1 MERDQEKNN
10 ELLNEKDQQ
19 EEQNYKIESPFK
31 IIFKRFLKDKLAI
44 TGMIMLFIVL
54 ALILIGPFLTKDSST
69 INIVMKNMPPSSDN
83 LLGTDALGRDFLARV
98 LEGGR
103 FSFFVGFAATIISVF
118 LGTIMGLIAG
128 YYGGI
133 IDMIIMRI
141 VDILMSIPTLPLLII
156 LAAFLSDL
164 EVNPKYR
171 IYITLGLLAFIFW
184 TTYCRSIRGIV
195 LLLKEQEYMQATEA
209 LGFST
214 FRKLFG
220 HILPNVLPYVILYIA
235 TGLGSMMIFEA
246 SLSYLGLGVQPPYA
260 SLGNLLQTTR
270 NFFDLTRR
278 VWLWIP
284 PTVLLFLSVLSINLV
299 GEGLRNAVDPRLKK

>member
-1 MERDQEKNN
+1 MKQDK
-10 ELLNEKDQQ
+10 ELFI
-19 EEQNYKIESPFK
+19 EESGQNVDENYKTQSPFK
-31 IIFKRFLKDKLAI
+31 MIIKRFLKDKLAI
-44 TGMIMLFIVL
+44 AGLIMLVVILF
-54 ALILIGPFLTKDSST
+54 LILVVPIFTKDPSA
-69 INIVMKNMPPSSDN
+69 IDIVMKNKPPSSEHI
-83 LLGTDALGRDFLARV
+83 LGTDALGRDVFARV

-103 FSFFVGFAATIISVF
+103 FSFFVGFLATIISVF
-118 LGTIMGLIAG
+118 LGTIFGLIAG
-128 YYGGI
+128 YYGGVV
-133 IDMIIMRI
+133 DMIIMRV

-164 EVNPKYR
+164 EVDPQYR

-184 TTYCRSIRGIV
+184 TTYCRNIRGIV
-195 LLLKEQEYMQATEA
+195 LLLREQEYMQATEA

-214 FRKLFG
+214 LRKLFG
-220 HILPNVLPYVILYIA
+220 HLLPNILPYVILYIA

-260 SLGNLLQTTR
+260 SLGNLLQSTR

-284 PTVLLFLSVLSINLV
+284 PTILLFASVLSINLV
-299 GEGLRNAVDPRLKK
+299 GEGFRNAVDPRLKK

>member
-1 MERDQEKNN
+1 MKQDK
-10 ELLNEKDQQ
+10 ELFI
-19 EEQNYKIESPFK
+19 EESSQNVDENYKTQSPFK
-31 IIFKRFLKDKLAI
+31 MIIKRFLKDKLAI
-44 TGMIMLFIVL
+44 AGLIMLVIILF
-54 ALILIGPFLTKDSST
+54 LILLVPIFTQDPSS
-69 INIVMKNMPPSSDN
+69 IDIVMKNRPPSSEHIF
-83 LLGTDALGRDFLARV
+83 GTDALGRDVFARV

-103 FSFFVGFAATIISVF
+103 FSFFVGFLATIISVF
-118 LGTIMGLIAG
+118 LGTIFGLIAG
-128 YYGGI
+128 YYGGVV
-133 IDMIIMRI
+133 DMVIMRV

-164 EVNPKYR
+164 EINPQYR

-184 TTYCRSIRGIV
+184 TTYCRNIRGIV
-195 LLLKEQEYMQATEA
+195 LLLREQEYMQATEA

-214 FRKLFG
+214 LRKLFG
-220 HILPNVLPYVILYIA
+220 HLLPNILPYVILYIA

-260 SLGNLLQTTR
+260 SLGNLLQSTR

-284 PTVLLFLSVLSINLV
+284 PTILLFASVLSINLV

>member
-1 MERDQEKNN
+1 MKEDK
-10 ELLNEKDQQ
+10 ELIVKD
-19 EEQNYKIESPFK
+19 ENSVIEDNYKVESPTK
-31 IIFKRFLKDKLAI
+31 IIFKRLLKDKLAI
-44 TGMIMLFIVL
+44 TGIIMLAVILVLIIIVPFFSQDPS
-54 ALILIGPFLTKDSST
+54 AMNVLI
-69 INIVMKNMPPSSDN
+69 KNQPPSPDHI
-83 LLGTDALGRDFLARV
+83 LGTDALGRDVFARV

-118 LGTIMGLIAG
+118 LGTVLGLVAG
-128 YYGGI
+128 YYGGF
-133 IDMIIMRI
+133 IDAFIMRI

-184 TTYCRSIRGIV
+184 TTYCRNIRGIV
-195 LLLKEQEYMQATEA
+195 LLLREQEYMQATEA

-214 FRKLFG
+214 FRKLFR
-220 HILPNVLPYVILYIA
+220 HLLPNILPYVILYIA
-235 TGLGSMMIFEA
+235 SGLGTMMIFEA

-270 NFFDLTRR
+270 NFFDLTKR

-284 PTVLLFLSVLSINLV
+284 PTILLFASVLSINLV

>member
-1 MERDQEKNN
+1 MKQDKELFIEESGQNVN
-10 ELLNEKDQQ
+10 E
-19 EEQNYKIESPFK
+19 NYKTQSPFK
-31 IIFKRFLKDKLAI
+31 MIIKRFLKDKLAI
-44 TGMIMLFIVL
+44 AGLIMLVVILF
-54 ALILIGPFLTKDSST
+54 LILVVPIFTKDPSA
-69 INIVMKNMPPSSDN
+69 IDIVMKNKPPSSEYI
-83 LLGTDALGRDFLARV
+83 LGTDALGRDVFARV

-103 FSFFVGFAATIISVF
+103 FSFFVGFLATIISVF
-118 LGTIMGLIAG
+118 LGTIFGLIAG
-128 YYGGI
+128 YYGGVV
-133 IDMIIMRI
+133 DMVIMRV

-164 EVNPKYR
+164 EVNPQYR

-184 TTYCRSIRGIV
+184 TTYCRNIRGTV
-195 LLLKEQEYMQATEA
+195 LLLREQEYMQATEA

-214 FRKLFG
+214 LRKLFG
-220 HILPNVLPYVILYIA
+220 HLLPNILPYVILYIA

-260 SLGNLLQTTR
+260 SLGNLLQSTR

-284 PTVLLFLSVLSINLV
+284 PTILLFASVLSINLV

>member
-1 MERDQEKNN
+1 MKQDK
-10 ELLNEKDQQ
+10 ELFI
-19 EEQNYKIESPFK
+19 EESGQNVDENYKTQSPFK
-31 IIFKRFLKDKLAI
+31 MIIKRFLKDKLAI
-44 TGMIMLFIVL
+44 AGLIMLVVILF
-54 ALILIGPFLTKDSST
+54 LILVVPIFTKDPSA
-69 INIVMKNMPPSSDN
+69 IDIVMKNKPPSSEHI
-83 LLGTDALGRDFLARV
+83 LGTDALGRDVFARV

-103 FSFFVGFAATIISVF
+103 FSFFVGFLATIISVF
-118 LGTIMGLIAG
+118 LGTIFGLIAG
-128 YYGGI
+128 YYGGVV
-133 IDMIIMRI
+133 DMIIMRV

-164 EVNPKYR
+164 EVNPQYR

-184 TTYCRSIRGIV
+184 TTYCRNIRGIV
-195 LLLKEQEYMQATEA
+195 LLLREQEYMQATEA

-214 FRKLFG
+214 LRKLFG
-220 HILPNVLPYVILYIA
+220 HLLPNMLPYVILYIA

-260 SLGNLLQTTR
+260 SLGNLLQSTR

-284 PTVLLFLSVLSINLV
+284 PTILLFASVLSINLV

>member
-1 MERDQEKNN
+1 MFI
-10 ELLNEKDQQ
+10 
-19 EEQNYKIESPFK
+19 EESSQNVDENYKTQSPFK
-31 IIFKRFLKDKLAI
+31 MIIKRFLKDKLAI
-44 TGMIMLFIVL
+44 AGLIMLVIILF
-54 ALILIGPFLTKDSST
+54 LILLVPIFTQDPSAID
-69 INIVMKNMPPSSDN
+69 IVMKNRPPSSEHIF
-83 LLGTDALGRDFLARV
+83 GTDALGRDVFARV

-103 FSFFVGFAATIISVF
+103 FSFFVGFLATIISVF
-118 LGTIMGLIAG
+118 LGTIFGLIAG
-128 YYGGI
+128 YYGGVV
-133 IDMIIMRI
+133 DMVIMRV

-164 EVNPKYR
+164 EINPQYR

-184 TTYCRSIRGIV
+184 TTYCRNIRGIV
-195 LLLKEQEYMQATEA
+195 LLLREQEYMQATEA

-214 FRKLFG
+214 LRKLFG
-220 HILPNVLPYVILYIA
+220 HLLPNILPYVILYIA

-260 SLGNLLQTTR
+260 SLGNLLQSTR

-284 PTVLLFLSVLSINLV
+284 PTILLFASVLSINLV

>member
-1 MERDQEKNN
+1 MKQDK
-10 ELLNEKDQQ
+10 ELFI
-19 EEQNYKIESPFK
+19 EENGQNVDENYKTQSPFK
-31 IIFKRFLKDKLAI
+31 MIIKRFLKDKLAI
-44 TGMIMLFIVL
+44 AGLIMLVVILF
-54 ALILIGPFLTKDSST
+54 LILVVPIFTKDPSA
-69 INIVMKNMPPSSDN
+69 IDIVMKNKPPSSEHI
-83 LLGTDALGRDFLARV
+83 LGTDALGRDVFARV

-103 FSFFVGFAATIISVF
+103 FSFFVGFLATIISVF
-118 LGTIMGLIAG
+118 LGTVFGLIAG

-133 IDMIIMRI
+133 VDTVIMRV

-164 EVNPKYR
+164 EVNPQYR

-184 TTYCRSIRGIV
+184 TTYCRNIRGIV
-195 LLLKEQEYMQATEA
+195 LLLREQEYMQATEA

-214 FRKLFG
+214 LRKLFG
-220 HILPNVLPYVILYIA
+220 HLLPNILPYVILYIA

-260 SLGNLLQTTR
+260 SLGNLLQSTR

-284 PTVLLFLSVLSINLV
+284 PTLLLFASVLSINLV

>member
-1 MERDQEKNN
+1 MKQDK
-10 ELLNEKDQQ
+10 ELFI
-19 EEQNYKIESPFK
+19 EESGQNVDENYKTQSPFK
-31 IIFKRFLKDKLAI
+31 MIIKRFLKDKLAI
-44 TGMIMLFIVL
+44 AGLIMLVVILF
-54 ALILIGPFLTKDSST
+54 LILVVPIFTKDPSA
-69 INIVMKNMPPSSDN
+69 IDIVMKNKPPSSEHI
-83 LLGTDALGRDFLARV
+83 LGTDALGRDVFARV

-103 FSFFVGFAATIISVF
+103 FSFFVGFLATIISVF
-118 LGTIMGLIAG
+118 LGTIFGLIAG
-128 YYGGI
+128 YYGGVV
-133 IDMIIMRI
+133 DMIIMRV

-164 EVNPKYR
+164 EVNPQYR

-184 TTYCRSIRGIV
+184 TTYCRNIRGIV
-195 LLLKEQEYMQATEA
+195 LLLREQEYMQATEA

-214 FRKLFG
+214 LRKLFG
-220 HILPNVLPYVILYIA
+220 HLLPNILPYVILYIA

-260 SLGNLLQTTR
+260 SLGNLLQSTR

-284 PTVLLFLSVLSINLV
+284 PTLLLFASVLSINLV

>member
-1 MERDQEKNN
+1 MKQDK
-10 ELLNEKDQQ
+10 ELFI
-19 EEQNYKIESPFK
+19 EESGQNVDENYKTQSPFK
-31 IIFKRFLKDKLAI
+31 MIIKRFLKDKLAI
-44 TGMIMLFIVL
+44 AGLIMLVVILF
-54 ALILIGPFLTKDSST
+54 LILVVPIFTKDPAA
-69 INIVMKNMPPSSDN
+69 IDIVMKNKPPSSEHI
-83 LLGTDALGRDFLARV
+83 LGTDALGRDVFARV

-103 FSFFVGFAATIISVF
+103 FSFFVGFLATIISVF
-118 LGTIMGLIAG
+118 LGTIFGLIAG
-128 YYGGI
+128 YYGGVV
-133 IDMIIMRI
+133 DMIIMRV

-164 EVNPKYR
+164 EVNPQYR

-184 TTYCRSIRGIV
+184 TTYCRNIRGIV
-195 LLLKEQEYMQATEA
+195 LLLREQEYMQATEA

-214 FRKLFG
+214 LRKLFG
-220 HILPNVLPYVILYIA
+220 HLLPNILPYVILYIA

-260 SLGNLLQTTR
+260 SLGNLLQSTR

-284 PTVLLFLSVLSINLV
+284 PTILLFASVLSINLV

>member
-1 MERDQEKNN
+1 MKQDK
-10 ELLNEKDQQ
+10 ELFI
-19 EEQNYKIESPFK
+19 EESGQNVDENYKTQSPFK
-31 IIFKRFLKDKLAI
+31 MIIKRFLKDKLAI
-44 TGMIMLFIVL
+44 AGLIMLVVILF
-54 ALILIGPFLTKDSST
+54 LILVVPIFTKDPSA
-69 INIVMKNMPPSSDN
+69 IDIVMKNKPPSSEHI
-83 LLGTDALGRDFLARV
+83 LGTDALGRDVFARV

-103 FSFFVGFAATIISVF
+103 FSFFVGFLATIISVF
-118 LGTIMGLIAG
+118 LGTIFGLIAG
-128 YYGGI
+128 YYGGVV
-133 IDMIIMRI
+133 DMVIMRV

-164 EVNPKYR
+164 EVNPQYR

-184 TTYCRSIRGIV
+184 TTYCRNIRGIV
-195 LLLKEQEYMQATEA
+195 LLLREQEYMQATEA

-214 FRKLFG
+214 LRKLFG
-220 HILPNVLPYVILYIA
+220 HLLPNILPYVILYIA
-235 TGLGSMMIFEA
+235 TGIGSMMIFEA

-260 SLGNLLQTTR
+260 SLGNLLQSTR

-284 PTVLLFLSVLSINLV
+284 PTILLFASVLSINLV

>member
-1 MERDQEKNN
+1 MKQDK
-10 ELLNEKDQQ
+10 ELFI
-19 EEQNYKIESPFK
+19 EESSQNVDENYKIQSPFK
-31 IIFKRFLKDKLAI
+31 MIIERFLRDKLAI
-44 TGMIMLFIVL
+44 AGLIMLVVILF
-54 ALILIGPFLTKDSST
+54 LILVVPIFTQDSSA
-69 INIVMKNMPPSSDN
+69 IHIVMKNKPPSSEHI
-83 LLGTDALGRDFLARV
+83 LGTDALGRDVFARV

-103 FSFFVGFAATIISVF
+103 FSFFVGFLATIISVF
-118 LGTIMGLIAG
+118 LGTILGLISG

-133 IDMIIMRI
+133 LDMVIMRI

-164 EVNPKYR
+164 EVNPQYR

-184 TTYCRSIRGIV
+184 TTYCRNIRGIV
-195 LLLKEQEYMQATEA
+195 LLLREQEYMQATEA

-214 FRKLFG
+214 LRKLFG
-220 HILPNVLPYVILYIA
+220 HLLPNILPYVILYIA

-260 SLGNLLQTTR
+260 SLGNLLQSTR

-284 PTVLLFLSVLSINLV
+284 PTLLLFASVLSINLV

>member
-1 MERDQEKNN
+1 MKQDK
-10 ELLNEKDQQ
+10 ELFI
-19 EEQNYKIESPFK
+19 EESGQNIDENYKTQSPFK
-31 IIFKRFLKDKLAI
+31 MIIKRFLKDKLAI
-44 TGMIMLFIVL
+44 AGLIMLVVILF
-54 ALILIGPFLTKDSST
+54 LILVVPIFTKDPSA
-69 INIVMKNMPPSSDN
+69 IDIVMKNKPPSSEHI
-83 LLGTDALGRDFLARV
+83 LGTDALGRDVFARV

-103 FSFFVGFAATIISVF
+103 FSFFVGFLATIISVF
-118 LGTIMGLIAG
+118 LGTIFGLIAG
-128 YYGGI
+128 YYGGVV
-133 IDMIIMRI
+133 DMIIMRV

-164 EVNPKYR
+164 EVNPQYR

-184 TTYCRSIRGIV
+184 TTYCRNIRGIV
-195 LLLKEQEYMQATEA
+195 LLLREQEYMQATEA

-214 FRKLFG
+214 LRKLFG
-220 HILPNVLPYVILYIA
+220 HLLPNILPYVILYIA

-260 SLGNLLQTTR
+260 SLGNLLQSTR

-284 PTVLLFLSVLSINLV
+284 PTILLFASVLSINLV

>member
-1 MERDQEKNN
+1 MKQDK
-10 ELLNEKDQQ
+10 ELFI
-19 EEQNYKIESPFK
+19 EESGQNVDENYKTQSPFK
-31 IIFKRFLKDKLAI
+31 MIIKRFLKDKLAI
-44 TGMIMLFIVL
+44 AGLIMLVVILF
-54 ALILIGPFLTKDSST
+54 LILVVPIFTKDPSA
-69 INIVMKNMPPSSDN
+69 IDIVMKNKPPSSEHI
-83 LLGTDALGRDFLARV
+83 LGTDALGRDVFARV

-103 FSFFVGFAATIISVF
+103 FSFFVGFLATIISVF
-118 LGTIMGLIAG
+118 LGTIFGLIAG
-128 YYGGI
+128 YYGGVV
-133 IDMIIMRI
+133 DMIIMRV

-164 EVNPKYR
+164 EVNPQYR

-184 TTYCRSIRGIV
+184 TTYCRNIRGIV
-195 LLLKEQEYMQATEA
+195 LLLREQEYMQATEA

-214 FRKLFG
+214 LRKLFG
-220 HILPNVLPYVILYIA
+220 HLLPNILPYVILYIV

-260 SLGNLLQTTR
+260 SLGNLLQSTR

-284 PTVLLFLSVLSINLV
+284 PTILLFASVLSINLV

>member
-1 MERDQEKNN
+1 MKQDK
-10 ELLNEKDQQ
+10 ELFI
-19 EEQNYKIESPFK
+19 EESSQNVDENYKTQSPFK
-31 IIFKRFLKDKLAI
+31 MIIKRFLKDKLAI
-44 TGMIMLFIVL
+44 AGLSMLVIILF
-54 ALILIGPFLTKDSST
+54 LILVVPIFTQDPSAID
-69 INIVMKNMPPSSDN
+69 IVMKNRPPSSEHIF
-83 LLGTDALGRDFLARV
+83 GTDALGRDVFARV

-103 FSFFVGFAATIISVF
+103 FSFFVGFLATIISVF
-118 LGTIMGLIAG
+118 LGTIFGLIAG
-128 YYGGI
+128 YYGGVV
-133 IDMIIMRI
+133 DMVIMRV

-164 EVNPKYR
+164 EINPQYR

-184 TTYCRSIRGIV
+184 TTYCRNIRGIV
-195 LLLKEQEYMQATEA
+195 LLLREQEYMQATEA

-214 FRKLFG
+214 LRKLFG
-220 HILPNVLPYVILYIA
+220 HLLPNILPYVILYIA

-260 SLGNLLQTTR
+260 SLGNLLQSTR

-284 PTVLLFLSVLSINLV
+284 PTILLFASVLSINLV

>member
-1 MERDQEKNN
+1 MKQDK
-10 ELLNEKDQQ
+10 ELFI
-19 EEQNYKIESPFK
+19 EESGQNVDENYKIQSPFK
-31 IIFKRFLKDKLAI
+31 MIIKRFLKDKLAI
-44 TGMIMLFIVL
+44 AGLIMLVVILF
-54 ALILIGPFLTKDSST
+54 LILVVPIFTKDPSA
-69 INIVMKNMPPSSDN
+69 IDIVMKNKPPSSEHI
-83 LLGTDALGRDFLARV
+83 LGTDALGRDVFARV

-103 FSFFVGFAATIISVF
+103 FSFFVGFLATIISVF
-118 LGTIMGLIAG
+118 LGTIFGLIAG
-128 YYGGI
+128 YYGGVV
-133 IDMIIMRI
+133 DMIIMRV

-164 EVNPKYR
+164 EVNPQYR

-184 TTYCRSIRGIV
+184 TTYCRNIRGIV
-195 LLLKEQEYMQATEA
+195 LLLREQEYMQATEA

-214 FRKLFG
+214 LRKLFG
-220 HILPNVLPYVILYIA
+220 HLLPNILPYVILYIA

-260 SLGNLLQTTR
+260 SLGNLLQSTR

-284 PTVLLFLSVLSINLV
+284 PTILLFASVLSINLV

>member
-1 MERDQEKNN
+1 MKKDK
-10 ELLNEKDQQ
+10 ELFI
-19 EEQNYKIESPFK
+19 EESGQNVDENYKTQSPFK
-31 IIFKRFLKDKLAI
+31 MIIKRFLKDKLAI
-44 TGMIMLFIVL
+44 AGLIMLVVILF
-54 ALILIGPFLTKDSST
+54 LILVVPIFTKDPSA
-69 INIVMKNMPPSSDN
+69 IDIVMKNKPPSSEHI
-83 LLGTDALGRDFLARV
+83 LGTDALGRDVFARV

-103 FSFFVGFAATIISVF
+103 FSFFVGFLATIISVF
-118 LGTIMGLIAG
+118 LGTIFGLIAG
-128 YYGGI
+128 YYGGVV
-133 IDMIIMRI
+133 DMIIMRV

-164 EVNPKYR
+164 EVNPQYR

-184 TTYCRSIRGIV
+184 TTYCRNIRGIV
-195 LLLKEQEYMQATEA
+195 LLLREQEYMQATEA

-214 FRKLFG
+214 LRKLFG
-220 HILPNVLPYVILYIA
+220 HLLPNILPYVILYIA

-260 SLGNLLQTTR
+260 SLGNLLQSTR

-284 PTVLLFLSVLSINLV
+284 PTILLFASVLSINLV

>member
-1 MERDQEKNN
+1 MKQDK
-10 ELLNEKDQQ
+10 ELFI
-19 EEQNYKIESPFK
+19 EESGQNVDENYKTQSPFK
-31 IIFKRFLKDKLAI
+31 MIIKRFLKDKLAI
-44 TGMIMLFIVL
+44 AGLIMLVVILF
-54 ALILIGPFLTKDSST
+54 LILVVPIFTKDPSA
-69 INIVMKNMPPSSDN
+69 IDIVMKNKPPSSEYI
-83 LLGTDALGRDFLARV
+83 LGTDALGRDVFARV

-103 FSFFVGFAATIISVF
+103 FSFFVGFLATIISVF
-118 LGTIMGLIAG
+118 LGTIFGLIAG
-128 YYGGI
+128 YYGGVV
-133 IDMIIMRI
+133 DMIIMRV

-164 EVNPKYR
+164 EVNPQYR

-184 TTYCRSIRGIV
+184 TTYCRNIRGIV
-195 LLLKEQEYMQATEA
+195 LLLREQEYMQATEA

-214 FRKLFG
+214 LRKLFG
-220 HILPNVLPYVILYIA
+220 HLLPNILPYVILYIA

-260 SLGNLLQTTR
+260 SLGNLLQSTR

-284 PTVLLFLSVLSINLV
+284 PTILLFASVLSINLV

>member
-1 MERDQEKNN
+1 MSYGKGLVVEERDE
-10 ELLNEKDQQ
+10 
-19 EEQNYKIESPFK
+19 NYEDGFVTESPTK
-31 IIFKRFLKDKLAI
+31 MILKRFLKDKLAI
-44 TGMIMLFIVL
+44 TGLVMLVTILV
-54 ALILIGPFLTKDSST
+54 LILVVPIFSKDPST
-69 INIVMKNMPPSSDN
+69 MNVMIKYKPPSSEYI
-83 LLGTDALGRDFLARV
+83 LGTDALGRDVFSRV

-118 LGTIMGLIAG
+118 LGTVLGLLAG
-128 YYGGI
+128 YYGGVV
-133 IDMIIMRI
+133 DMVIMRI

-164 EVNPKYR
+164 EVDPKYR

-184 TTYCRSIRGIV
+184 TTYCRNIRGIV
-195 LLLKEQEYMQATEA
+195 LLLREQEYMQATEA

-214 FRKLFG
+214 FRKLFK
-220 HILPNVLPYVILYIA
+220 HLLPNVLPYVILYIA

-260 SLGNLLQTTR
+260 SLGNLLQSTR

-278 VWLWIP
+278 IWLWIP
-284 PTVLLFLSVLSINLV
+284 PTILLFASVLSINLV
-299 GEGLRNAVDPRLKK
+299 GEGLRNAIDPRLKK

>member
-1 MERDQEKNN
+1 MKQDK
-10 ELLNEKDQQ
+10 ELFI
-19 EEQNYKIESPFK
+19 EESGQNVDENYKTQSPFK
-31 IIFKRFLKDKLAI
+31 MIIKRFLKDKLAI
-44 TGMIMLFIVL
+44 AGLIMLVVILF
-54 ALILIGPFLTKDSST
+54 LILVVPIFTKDPSA
-69 INIVMKNMPPSSDN
+69 IDIVMKNKPPSSEHI
-83 LLGTDALGRDFLARV
+83 LGTDALGRDVFARV

-103 FSFFVGFAATIISVF
+103 FSFFVGFLATIISVF
-118 LGTIMGLIAG
+118 LGTVFGLIAG

-133 IDMIIMRI
+133 VDTVIMRV

-164 EVNPKYR
+164 EVNPQYR

-184 TTYCRSIRGIV
+184 TTYCRNIRGIV
-195 LLLKEQEYMQATEA
+195 LLLREQEYMQATEA

-214 FRKLFG
+214 LRKLFG
-220 HILPNVLPYVILYIA
+220 HLLPNILPYVILYIA

-260 SLGNLLQTTR
+260 SLGNLLQSTR

-284 PTVLLFLSVLSINLV
+284 PTLLLFASVLSINLV

>member
-1 MERDQEKNN
+1 MNSEKK
-10 ELLNEKDQQ
+10 LFAGDDV
-19 EEQNYKIESPFK
+19 ESTQDNRIQSPVGIVFR
-31 IIFKRFLKDKLAI
+31 RFLNDKLAI
-44 TGMIMLFIVL
+44 TGFVMLI
-54 ALILIGPFLTKDSST
+54 AILILILVVPFFVKNPSV
-69 INIVMKNMPPSSDN
+69 INVLAKNLPPSASN
-83 LLGTDALGRDFLARV
+83 IFGTDSLGRDVFARV

-103 FSFFVGFAATIISVF
+103 FSFFVGFLATIISVF
-118 LGTIMGLIAG
+118 LGTIFGLIAG

-133 IDMIIMRI
+133 IDMIIMRV

-164 EVNPKYR
+164 EINPRYR

-184 TTYCRSIRGIV
+184 TTYCRNIRGIV
-195 LLLKEQEYMQATEA
+195 LLLREQEYMQATEA
-209 LGFST
+209 LGLST
-214 FRKLFG
+214 PRKLFG
-220 HILPNVLPYVILYIA
+220 HLLPNILPYVILYIA

-260 SLGNLLQTTR
+260 SLGNLLQSTR

-284 PTVLLFLSVLSINLV
+284 PTVLLFTSVLSINLV

>member
-1 MERDQEKNN
+1 MKRDK
-10 ELLNEKDQQ
+10 ELFI
-19 EEQNYKIESPFK
+19 EESGQNVDENYKTQSPFK
-31 IIFKRFLKDKLAI
+31 MIIKRFLKDKLAI
-44 TGMIMLFIVL
+44 AGLIMLVIILF
-54 ALILIGPFLTKDSST
+54 LILVVPIFTKDPSA
-69 INIVMKNMPPSSDN
+69 IDIVMKNKPPSSEHI
-83 LLGTDALGRDFLARV
+83 LGTDALGRDVFARV

-103 FSFFVGFAATIISVF
+103 FSFFVGFLATIISVF
-118 LGTIMGLIAG
+118 LGTIFGLIAG
-128 YYGGI
+128 YYGGVV
-133 IDMIIMRI
+133 DMVIMRV

-164 EVNPKYR
+164 EVNPQYR

-184 TTYCRSIRGIV
+184 TTYCRNIRGIV
-195 LLLKEQEYMQATEA
+195 LLLREQEYMQATEA

-214 FRKLFG
+214 LRKLFG
-220 HILPNVLPYVILYIA
+220 HLLPNILPYVILYIA

-260 SLGNLLQTTR
+260 SLGNLLQSTR

-284 PTVLLFLSVLSINLV
+284 PTILLFASVLSINLV

>member
-1 MERDQEKNN
+1 MKQDK
-10 ELLNEKDQQ
+10 ELFI
-19 EEQNYKIESPFK
+19 EESGQNVDENYKTQSPFK
-31 IIFKRFLKDKLAI
+31 MIIKRFLKDKLAI
-44 TGMIMLFIVL
+44 AGLIMLVVILF
-54 ALILIGPFLTKDSST
+54 LILVVPIFTKDPSA
-69 INIVMKNMPPSSDN
+69 IDIVMKNKPPSSEHI
-83 LLGTDALGRDFLARV
+83 LGTDALGRDVFARV

-103 FSFFVGFAATIISVF
+103 FSFFVGFLATIISVF
-118 LGTIMGLIAG
+118 VGTIFGLIAG
-128 YYGGI
+128 YYGGVV
-133 IDMIIMRI
+133 DMIIMRV

-164 EVNPKYR
+164 EVNPQYR

-184 TTYCRSIRGIV
+184 TTYCRNIRGIV
-195 LLLKEQEYMQATEA
+195 LLLREQEYMQATEA

-214 FRKLFG
+214 LRKLFG
-220 HILPNVLPYVILYIA
+220 HLLPNILPYVILYIA

-260 SLGNLLQTTR
+260 SLGNLLQSTR

-284 PTVLLFLSVLSINLV
+284 PTILLFASVLSINLV

>member
-1 MERDQEKNN
+1 MKQDK
-10 ELLNEKDQQ
+10 ELFI
-19 EEQNYKIESPFK
+19 EESGQNVDENYKTQSPFK
-31 IIFKRFLKDKLAI
+31 MIIKRFLKDKLAI
-44 TGMIMLFIVL
+44 AGLIMLVVILF
-54 ALILIGPFLTKDSST
+54 LILVVPIFTKDPSA
-69 INIVMKNMPPSSDN
+69 IDIVMKNKPPSSEHI
-83 LLGTDALGRDFLARV
+83 LGTDALGRDVFARV

-103 FSFFVGFAATIISVF
+103 FSFFVGFLATIISVF
-118 LGTIMGLIAG
+118 LGTIFGLIAG
-128 YYGGI
+128 YYGGVV
-133 IDMIIMRI
+133 DMIIMRV

-164 EVNPKYR
+164 EVDPQYR

-184 TTYCRSIRGIV
+184 TTYCRNIRGIV
-195 LLLKEQEYMQATEA
+195 LLLREQEYMQATEA

-214 FRKLFG
+214 LRKLFG
-220 HILPNVLPYVILYIA
+220 HLLPNILPYVILYIA

-260 SLGNLLQTTR
+260 SLGNLLQSTR

-284 PTVLLFLSVLSINLV
+284 PTILLFASVLSINLV

>member
-1 MERDQEKNN
+1 MKQDK
-10 ELLNEKDQQ
+10 ELFI
-19 EEQNYKIESPFK
+19 EESGQNVDENYKTQSPFK
-31 IIFKRFLKDKLAI
+31 MIIKRFLKDKLAI
-44 TGMIMLFIVL
+44 AGLIMLVVILF
-54 ALILIGPFLTKDSST
+54 LILVVPIFTKDPSA
-69 INIVMKNMPPSSDN
+69 IDIVMKNKPPSSEHI
-83 LLGTDALGRDFLARV
+83 LGTDALGRDVFARV

-103 FSFFVGFAATIISVF
+103 FSFFVGFLATIISVF
-118 LGTIMGLIAG
+118 LGTIFGLIAG
-128 YYGGI
+128 YYGGVV
-133 IDMIIMRI
+133 DMVIMRV

-164 EVNPKYR
+164 EVNPQYR

-184 TTYCRSIRGIV
+184 TTYCRNIRGIV
-195 LLLKEQEYMQATEA
+195 LLLREQEYMQATEA

-214 FRKLFG
+214 LRKLFG
-220 HILPNVLPYVILYIA
+220 HLLPNILPYVILYIA

-260 SLGNLLQTTR
+260 SLGNLLQSTR

-284 PTVLLFLSVLSINLV
+284 PTILLFASVLSINLV

>member
-1 MERDQEKNN
+1 MNQENQLISDKGND
-10 ELLNEKDQQ
+10 KVQD
-19 EEQNYKIESPFK
+19 NYKIKSPFK
-31 IIFKRFLKDKLAI
+31 IIMDRFLKDKLAI
-44 TGMIMLFIVL
+44 TGLFMLIVI
-54 ALILIGPFLTKDSST
+54 LILILIIPIFTKDSSV
-69 INIVMKNMPPSSDN
+69 IDIMNKNTPPSSSHI
-83 LLGTDALGRDFLARV
+83 LGTDSLGRDVFARV

-103 FSFFVGFAATIISVF
+103 FSFFVGFFATIVSVF
-118 LGTIMGLIAG
+118 LGTALGMIAG
-128 YYGGI
+128 YCGGI
-133 IDMIIMRI
+133 VDTIIMRI

-184 TTYCRSIRGIV
+184 TTYCRNIRGIV
-195 LLLKEQEYMQATEA
+195 LLLREQEYMQATEA

-214 FRKLFG
+214 IRKLFG
-220 HILPNVLPYVILYIA
+220 HLLPNILPYVILYIA

-260 SLGNLLQTTR
+260 SLGNLLQSTR

-278 VWLWIP
+278 VWLWVP
-284 PTVLLFLSVLSINLV
+284 PTLLLFSSVLSINLV

>member
-1 MERDQEKNN
+1 MKQDK
-10 ELLNEKDQQ
+10 ELFI
-19 EEQNYKIESPFK
+19 EESGQNVDENYKTQSPFK
-31 IIFKRFLKDKLAI
+31 MIIKRFLKDKLAI
-44 TGMIMLFIVL
+44 AGLIMLVVILF
-54 ALILIGPFLTKDSST
+54 LILVVPIFTKDPSA
-69 INIVMKNMPPSSDN
+69 IDIVMKNKPPSSEYI
-83 LLGTDALGRDFLARV
+83 LGTDALGRDVFARV

-103 FSFFVGFAATIISVF
+103 FSFFVGFLATIISVF
-118 LGTIMGLIAG
+118 LGTIFGLIAG
-128 YYGGI
+128 YYGGVV
-133 IDMIIMRI
+133 DMVIMRV

-164 EVNPKYR
+164 EVNPQYR

-184 TTYCRSIRGIV
+184 TTYCRNIRGIV
-195 LLLKEQEYMQATEA
+195 LLLREQEYMQATEA

-214 FRKLFG
+214 LRKLFG
-220 HILPNVLPYVILYIA
+220 HLLPNILPYVILYIA

-260 SLGNLLQTTR
+260 SLGNLLQSTR

-284 PTVLLFLSVLSINLV
+284 PTILLFASVLSINLV

>member
-1 MERDQEKNN
+1 MKQDK
-10 ELLNEKDQQ
+10 ELFI
-19 EEQNYKIESPFK
+19 EESGQNIDENYKTQSPFK
-31 IIFKRFLKDKLAI
+31 MIIKRFLKDKLAI
-44 TGMIMLFIVL
+44 AGLIMLVVILF
-54 ALILIGPFLTKDSST
+54 LILVVPIFTKDPSA
-69 INIVMKNMPPSSDN
+69 IDIVMKNKPPSSEHI
-83 LLGTDALGRDFLARV
+83 LGTDALGRDVFARV

-103 FSFFVGFAATIISVF
+103 FSFFVGFLATIISVF
-118 LGTIMGLIAG
+118 LGTIFGLIAG
-128 YYGGI
+128 YYGGVV
-133 IDMIIMRI
+133 DMIIMRV

-164 EVNPKYR
+164 EVNPQYR

-184 TTYCRSIRGIV
+184 TTYCRNIRGIV
-195 LLLKEQEYMQATEA
+195 LLLREQEYMQATEA

-214 FRKLFG
+214 LRKLFR
-220 HILPNVLPYVILYIA
+220 HLLPNILPYVILYIA

-260 SLGNLLQTTR
+260 SLGNLLQSTR

-284 PTVLLFLSVLSINLV
+284 PTILLFASVLSINLV